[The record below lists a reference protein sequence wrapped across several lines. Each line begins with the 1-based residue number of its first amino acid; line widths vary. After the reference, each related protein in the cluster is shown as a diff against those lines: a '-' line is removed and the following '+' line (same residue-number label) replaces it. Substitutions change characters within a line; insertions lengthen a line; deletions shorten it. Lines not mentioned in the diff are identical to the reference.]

1 MIYPILYTFRRCP
14 YAIRARMALYYAQIR
29 IQQIEVDL
37 RNKPLALL
45 EVSSKATVPVLVV
58 NSELI
63 LTESMDII
71 YWALKHHD
79 PDHWLNHSNEE
90 QTQKLIDA
98 NDRQFKPILDAYKY
112 SHNREPQSLELY
124 RTQAQSYLSTLN
136 ELLSRNTFLLGSGM
150 GLLDCALM
158 PFIRQF
164 YMVDTLWFE
173 QSGYGHLQQWLDGL
187 IESDLFRAAM
197 VKPVTD

>member
-1 MIYPILYTFRRCP
+1 
-14 YAIRARMALYYAQIR
+14 MALHYAQIH
-29 IQQIEVDL
+29 IQHIEVDL
-37 RNKPLALL
+37 RNKPLGLFEA
-45 EVSSKATVPVLVV
+45 SSSGTVPVLVV

-63 LTESMDII
+63 LTQSMDII
-71 YWALKHHD
+71 YWALQHHD
-79 PDHWLNHSNEE
+79 PDHWLSHSHEE
-90 QTQKLIDA
+90 QSLQLIDV
-98 NDRQFKPILDAYKY
+98 NDTLFKSILDAYKY

-136 ELLSRNTFLLGSGM
+136 KLLSNNAFLLGSGM

-173 QSGYGHLQQWLDGL
+173 QSEYHYLLQWVDGL
-187 IESDLFRAAM
+187 MESDLFKAVMA
-197 VKPVTD
+197 KSATY